1 MLEGNITMFDSLVKS
16 AEIIQKIIPLDCCIM
31 ICNKDGLIVK
41 FVGAESF
48 DMNVRAGSGVAKG
61 GSLGECIAT
70 AKIVHKAIPKEAYS
84 VPIKAIAVPIFDNNN
99 VLIGGIATGIS
110 LANQE
115 ALLDS
120 AQIIAAT
127 SEEMTATTQ
136 ELAATATHLSSG
148 LDDIQS
154 IGNSVI
160 NEVKKTDD
168 ILRFVSDVA
177 ENSNLLGLNAAIE
190 AARAGEA
197 GKGFAV
203 VANQVNVLA
212 DQSAEAAKESA
223 ALIERSVNAV
233 EKGMIVA
240 KETAAQLE
248 EVAENSKTI
257 TSEVTNIADTLET
270 QTAEIHQINEG
281 IEQIND
287 VVQTNSATSEECAAA
302 SEEMSSEADNLRTMI
317 RRFKVAKTEK

>member
-1 MLEGNITMFDSLVKS
+1 MLEGNITTFDSLVKS

-48 DMNVRAGSGVAKG
+48 DMNVREGSGVAKG

-70 AKIVHKAIPKEAYS
+70 AKIVHKAIPKEAYN

-148 LDDIQS
+148 LEDIES

-177 ENSNLLGLNAAIE
+177 ANSNLLGLNAAIE
-190 AARAGEA
+190 AARAGEH
-197 GKGFAV
+197 GRGFAV
-203 VANQVNVLA
+203 VAEEIRKMAVN
-212 DQSAEAAKESA
+212 SAEAVNDIKDILNNIRKE
-223 ALIERSVNAV
+223 V
-233 EKGMIVA
+233 EILKNKV
-240 KETAAQLE
+240 E
-248 EVAENSKTI
+248 ENSSMAERQATA
-257 TSEVTNIADTLET
+257 TQEIAKAMESL
-270 QTAEIHQINEG
+270 
-281 IEQIND
+281 
-287 VVQTNSATSEECAAA
+287 AA
-302 SEEMSSEADNLRTMI
+302 SAIEIE
-317 RRFKVAKTEK
+317 KVAHII

>member
-31 ICNKDGLIVK
+31 ICNKEGLIVK

-70 AKIVHKAIPKEAYS
+70 AKIVHKAIPKEAYN

-148 LDDIQS
+148 LDDIES

-177 ENSNLLGLNAAIE
+177 ANSNLLGLNAAIE
-190 AARAGEA
+190 AARAGEH
-197 GKGFAV
+197 GRGFAV
-203 VANQVNVLA
+203 VAEEIRKMAVN
-212 DQSAEAAKESA
+212 SAEAVNDIKDILNNIRKE
-223 ALIERSVNAV
+223 V
-233 EKGMIVA
+233 EILKNKV
-240 KETAAQLE
+240 E
-248 EVAENSKTI
+248 ENSSMAERQATA
-257 TSEVTNIADTLET
+257 TQEIAKAMESL
-270 QTAEIHQINEG
+270 
-281 IEQIND
+281 
-287 VVQTNSATSEECAAA
+287 AA
-302 SEEMSSEADNLRTMI
+302 SAIEIE
-317 RRFKVAKTEK
+317 KVAQII

>member
-1 MLEGNITMFDSLVKS
+1 MLEGNISRFDSLVKS

-31 ICNKDGLIVK
+31 ICNKEGLIVK

-48 DMNVRAGSGVAKG
+48 DMNVREGSGVAKG

-70 AKIVHKAIPKEAYS
+70 AKIVHKAIPKEAYN

-148 LDDIQS
+148 LEDIQS

-177 ENSNLLGLNAAIE
+177 ANSNLLGLNAAIE
-190 AARAGEA
+190 AARAGEH
-197 GKGFAV
+197 GRGFAV
-203 VANQVNVLA
+203 VAEEITKMAVN
-212 DQSAEAAKESA
+212 SAEAVNDIKDILNNIRKE
-223 ALIERSVNAV
+223 V
-233 EKGMIVA
+233 EILKNKV
-240 KETAAQLE
+240 E
-248 EVAENSKTI
+248 ENSSMAERQATA
-257 TSEVTNIADTLET
+257 TQEIAKAMESL
-270 QTAEIHQINEG
+270 
-281 IEQIND
+281 
-287 VVQTNSATSEECAAA
+287 AA
-302 SEEMSSEADNLRTMI
+302 SAIEIE
-317 RRFKVAKTEK
+317 KVAQII

>member
-31 ICNKDGLIVK
+31 ICNKEGLIVK

-70 AKIVHKAIPKEAYS
+70 AKIVHKAIPKEAYN

-177 ENSNLLGLNAAIE
+177 ANSNLLGLNAAIE
-190 AARAGEA
+190 AARAGEH
-197 GKGFAV
+197 GRGFAV
-203 VANQVNVLA
+203 VAEEIRKMAVN
-212 DQSAEAAKESA
+212 SAEAVNDIKDILNNIRKE
-223 ALIERSVNAV
+223 V
-233 EKGMIVA
+233 EILKNKV
-240 KETAAQLE
+240 E
-248 EVAENSKTI
+248 ENSSMAERQATA
-257 TSEVTNIADTLET
+257 TQEIAKDMESL
-270 QTAEIHQINEG
+270 
-281 IEQIND
+281 
-287 VVQTNSATSEECAAA
+287 AA
-302 SEEMSSEADNLRTMI
+302 SAIEIE
-317 RRFKVAKTEK
+317 KVAQII

>member
-16 AEIIQKIIPLDCCIM
+16 AEVIQKIIPLDCCIM
-31 ICNKDGLIVK
+31 ICNKEGLIVK

-70 AKIVHKAIPKEAYS
+70 AKIVHKAIPKEAYN

-148 LDDIQS
+148 LEDIQS

-177 ENSNLLGLNAAIE
+177 ANSNLLGLNAAIE
-190 AARAGEA
+190 AARAGEH
-197 GKGFAV
+197 GRGFAV
-203 VANQVNVLA
+203 VAEEIRKMAVN
-212 DQSAEAAKESA
+212 SAEAVNDIKDILNNIRKEVEILKNKVEQNSSMAERQATATQEIAKAMES
-223 ALIERSVNAV
+223 L
-233 EKGMIVA
+233 
-240 KETAAQLE
+240 
-248 EVAENSKTI
+248 
-257 TSEVTNIADTLET
+257 
-270 QTAEIHQINEG
+270 
-281 IEQIND
+281 
-287 VVQTNSATSEECAAA
+287 AA
-302 SEEMSSEADNLRTMI
+302 SAIEIE
-317 RRFKVAKTEK
+317 KVAQII

>member
-1 MLEGNITMFDSLVKS
+1 
-16 AEIIQKIIPLDCCIM
+16 
-31 ICNKDGLIVK
+31 
-41 FVGAESF
+41 
-48 DMNVRAGSGVAKG
+48 MNVREGSVVAKG

-70 AKIVHKAIPKEAYS
+70 AKIVHKAIPKEAYN

-148 LDDIQS
+148 LEDIQS

-177 ENSNLLGLNAAIE
+177 ANSNLLGLNAAIE
-190 AARAGEA
+190 AARAGEH
-197 GKGFAV
+197 GRGFAV
-203 VANQVNVLA
+203 VAEEIRKMAVN
-212 DQSAEAAKESA
+212 SAEAVNDIKDILNNIRKEVEFLKNKVEQNSSMAERQATATQEIAKAMES
-223 ALIERSVNAV
+223 L
-233 EKGMIVA
+233 
-240 KETAAQLE
+240 
-248 EVAENSKTI
+248 
-257 TSEVTNIADTLET
+257 
-270 QTAEIHQINEG
+270 
-281 IEQIND
+281 
-287 VVQTNSATSEECAAA
+287 AA
-302 SEEMSSEADNLRTMI
+302 SAIEIE
-317 RRFKVAKTEK
+317 KVAQII

>member
-16 AEIIQKIIPLDCCIM
+16 AEVIQKIIPLDCCTM
-31 ICNKDGLIVK
+31 ICNKEGLIVK

-70 AKIVHKAIPKEAYS
+70 AKIVHKTIPKEAYN
-84 VPIKAIAVPIFDNNN
+84 VPIKAIAVPIFDNNI
-99 VLIGGIATGIS
+99 LIGGIATGIS

-120 AQIIAAT
+120 AQIIATT

-190 AARAGEA
+190 AARAGEH
-197 GKGFAV
+197 GRGFAV
-203 VANQVNVLA
+203 VAEEIRKIAVN
-212 DQSAEAAKESA
+212 SAEAVNDIKDILNNIRKEVEILKNKVEQNSSMAERQATATQEIAKDMES
-223 ALIERSVNAV
+223 L
-233 EKGMIVA
+233 
-240 KETAAQLE
+240 
-248 EVAENSKTI
+248 
-257 TSEVTNIADTLET
+257 
-270 QTAEIHQINEG
+270 
-281 IEQIND
+281 
-287 VVQTNSATSEECAAA
+287 AA
-302 SEEMSSEADNLRTMI
+302 SAIEIE
-317 RRFKVAKTEK
+317 KVAQII

>member
-31 ICNKDGLIVK
+31 ICNKEGLIVK

-48 DMNVRAGSGVAKG
+48 DMNVREGSVVAKG

-70 AKIVHKAIPKEAYS
+70 AKIVHKTIPKEAYN
-84 VPIKAIAVPIFDNNN
+84 VPIKAIAVPIFDNNI
-99 VLIGGIATGIS
+99 LIGGIATGIS

-148 LDDIQS
+148 LEDIES

-177 ENSNLLGLNAAIE
+177 ANSNLLGLNAAIE
-190 AARAGEA
+190 AARAGEH
-197 GKGFAV
+197 GRGFAV
-203 VANQVNVLA
+203 VAEEIRKMAVN
-212 DQSAEAAKESA
+212 SAEAVNDIKDILNNIRKE
-223 ALIERSVNAV
+223 V
-233 EKGMIVA
+233 EILKNKV
-240 KETAAQLE
+240 E
-248 EVAENSKTI
+248 ENSSMAERQATA
-257 TSEVTNIADTLET
+257 TQEIAKAMESL
-270 QTAEIHQINEG
+270 
-281 IEQIND
+281 
-287 VVQTNSATSEECAAA
+287 AA
-302 SEEMSSEADNLRTMI
+302 SAIEIE
-317 RRFKVAKTEK
+317 KVAQII

>member
-31 ICNKDGLIVK
+31 ICNKEGLIVK

-48 DMNVRAGSGVAKG
+48 DMNVREGSGVAKG

-70 AKIVHKAIPKEAYS
+70 AKIVHKAIPKEAYN

-148 LDDIQS
+148 LEDIQS

-177 ENSNLLGLNAAIE
+177 ANSNLLGLNAAIE
-190 AARAGEA
+190 AARAGEH
-197 GKGFAV
+197 GRGFAV
-203 VANQVNVLA
+203 VAEEIRKMAVN
-212 DQSAEAAKESA
+212 SAEAVNDIKDILNNIRKE
-223 ALIERSVNAV
+223 V
-233 EKGMIVA
+233 EILKNKV
-240 KETAAQLE
+240 E
-248 EVAENSKTI
+248 ENSSMAERQATA
-257 TSEVTNIADTLET
+257 TQEIAKDMESL
-270 QTAEIHQINEG
+270 
-281 IEQIND
+281 
-287 VVQTNSATSEECAAA
+287 AA
-302 SEEMSSEADNLRTMI
+302 SAIEIE
-317 RRFKVAKTEK
+317 KVAQII

>member
-1 MLEGNITMFDSLVKS
+1 
-16 AEIIQKIIPLDCCIM
+16 M
-31 ICNKDGLIVK
+31 ICNKEGLIVK

-48 DMNVRAGSGVAKG
+48 DMNVREGSGVAKG

-70 AKIVHKAIPKEAYS
+70 AKIVHKAIPKEAYN

-177 ENSNLLGLNAAIE
+177 ANSNLLGLNAAIE
-190 AARAGEA
+190 AARAGEH
-197 GKGFAV
+197 GRGFAV
-203 VANQVNVLA
+203 VAEEIRKMAVN
-212 DQSAEAAKESA
+212 SAEAVNDIKDILNNIRKE
-223 ALIERSVNAV
+223 V
-233 EKGMIVA
+233 EILKNKV
-240 KETAAQLE
+240 E
-248 EVAENSKTI
+248 ENSSMAERQATA
-257 TSEVTNIADTLET
+257 TQEIAKDMESL
-270 QTAEIHQINEG
+270 
-281 IEQIND
+281 
-287 VVQTNSATSEECAAA
+287 AA
-302 SEEMSSEADNLRTMI
+302 SAIEIE
-317 RRFKVAKTEK
+317 KVAQII

>member
-16 AEIIQKIIPLDCCIM
+16 AEVIQKIIPLDCCIM

-70 AKIVHKAIPKEAYS
+70 AKIVHKAIPKEAYN

-177 ENSNLLGLNAAIE
+177 ANSNLLGLNAAIE
-190 AARAGEA
+190 AARAGEH
-197 GKGFAV
+197 GRGFAV
-203 VANQVNVLA
+203 VAEEIRKMAVN
-212 DQSAEAAKESA
+212 SAEAVNDIKDILNNIRKE
-223 ALIERSVNAV
+223 V
-233 EKGMIVA
+233 EILKNKV
-240 KETAAQLE
+240 E
-248 EVAENSKTI
+248 ENSSMAERQATA
-257 TSEVTNIADTLET
+257 TQEIAKDMESL
-270 QTAEIHQINEG
+270 
-281 IEQIND
+281 
-287 VVQTNSATSEECAAA
+287 AA
-302 SEEMSSEADNLRTMI
+302 SAIEIE
-317 RRFKVAKTEK
+317 KVAQII

>member
-1 MLEGNITMFDSLVKS
+1 MINKEESVLEGNITMFDSLVKS

-31 ICNKDGLIVK
+31 ICNKEGLIVK

-48 DMNVRAGSGVAKG
+48 DMNVREGSVVAKG

-70 AKIVHKAIPKEAYS
+70 AKIVHKTIPKEAYN
-84 VPIKAIAVPIFDNNN
+84 VPIKAIAVPIFDNNI
-99 VLIGGIATGIS
+99 LIGGIATGIS

-148 LDDIQS
+148 LEDIES

-177 ENSNLLGLNAAIE
+177 ANSNLLGLNAAIE
-190 AARAGEA
+190 AARAGEH
-197 GKGFAV
+197 GRGFAV
-203 VANQVNVLA
+203 VAEEIRKMAVN
-212 DQSAEAAKESA
+212 SAEAVNDIKDILNNIRKE
-223 ALIERSVNAV
+223 V
-233 EKGMIVA
+233 EILKNKV
-240 KETAAQLE
+240 E
-248 EVAENSKTI
+248 ENSSMAERQATA
-257 TSEVTNIADTLET
+257 TQEIAKAMESL
-270 QTAEIHQINEG
+270 
-281 IEQIND
+281 
-287 VVQTNSATSEECAAA
+287 AA
-302 SEEMSSEADNLRTMI
+302 SAIEIE
-317 RRFKVAKTEK
+317 KVAQII

>member
-1 MLEGNITMFDSLVKS
+1 MLEGNISRFDSLVKS

-48 DMNVRAGSGVAKG
+48 DMNVREGSVVAKG

-70 AKIVHKAIPKEAYS
+70 AKIVHKTIPKEAYN
-84 VPIKAIAVPIFDNNN
+84 VPIKAIAVPIFDNNI
-99 VLIGGIATGIS
+99 LIGGIATGIS

-148 LDDIQS
+148 LEDIES

-177 ENSNLLGLNAAIE
+177 ANSNLLGLNAAIE
-190 AARAGEA
+190 AARAGEH
-197 GKGFAV
+197 GRGFAV
-203 VANQVNVLA
+203 VAEEIRKMAVN
-212 DQSAEAAKESA
+212 SAEAVNDIKDILNNIRKE
-223 ALIERSVNAV
+223 V
-233 EKGMIVA
+233 EFLKNKV
-240 KETAAQLE
+240 E
-248 EVAENSKTI
+248 ENSSMAERQATA
-257 TSEVTNIADTLET
+257 TQEIAKAMESL
-270 QTAEIHQINEG
+270 
-281 IEQIND
+281 
-287 VVQTNSATSEECAAA
+287 AA
-302 SEEMSSEADNLRTMI
+302 SAIEIE
-317 RRFKVAKTEK
+317 KVAQII

>member
-31 ICNKDGLIVK
+31 ICNKEGLIVK

-70 AKIVHKAIPKEAYS
+70 AKIVHKTIPKEAYN

-177 ENSNLLGLNAAIE
+177 ANSNLLGLNAAIE
-190 AARAGEA
+190 AARAGEH
-197 GKGFAV
+197 GRGFAV
-203 VANQVNVLA
+203 VAEEIRKMAVN
-212 DQSAEAAKESA
+212 SAEAVNDIKDILNNIRKE
-223 ALIERSVNAV
+223 V
-233 EKGMIVA
+233 EILKNKV
-240 KETAAQLE
+240 E
-248 EVAENSKTI
+248 ENSSMAERQATA
-257 TSEVTNIADTLET
+257 TQEIAKDMESL
-270 QTAEIHQINEG
+270 
-281 IEQIND
+281 
-287 VVQTNSATSEECAAA
+287 AA
-302 SEEMSSEADNLRTMI
+302 SAIEIE
-317 RRFKVAKTEK
+317 KVAQII

>member
-1 MLEGNITMFDSLVKS
+1 MLEGNISRFDSLVKS

-70 AKIVHKAIPKEAYS
+70 AKIVHKAIPKEAYN

-177 ENSNLLGLNAAIE
+177 ANSNLLGLNAAIE
-190 AARAGEA
+190 AARAGEH
-197 GKGFAV
+197 GRGFAV
-203 VANQVNVLA
+203 VAEEIRKMAVN
-212 DQSAEAAKESA
+212 SAEAVNDIKDILNNIRKE
-223 ALIERSVNAV
+223 V
-233 EKGMIVA
+233 EILKNKV
-240 KETAAQLE
+240 E
-248 EVAENSKTI
+248 ENSSMAERQATA
-257 TSEVTNIADTLET
+257 TQEIAKAMESL
-270 QTAEIHQINEG
+270 
-281 IEQIND
+281 
-287 VVQTNSATSEECAAA
+287 AA
-302 SEEMSSEADNLRTMI
+302 SAIEIE
-317 RRFKVAKTEK
+317 KVAQII

>member
-1 MLEGNITMFDSLVKS
+1 MLEGNISSFDSLVKS

-48 DMNVRAGSGVAKG
+48 DMNVREGSGVAKG

-70 AKIVHKAIPKEAYS
+70 AKIVHKAIPKEAYN

-148 LDDIQS
+148 LDDIES

-177 ENSNLLGLNAAIE
+177 ANSNLLGLNAAIE
-190 AARAGEA
+190 AARAGEH
-197 GKGFAV
+197 GRGFAV
-203 VANQVNVLA
+203 VAEEIRKMAVN
-212 DQSAEAAKESA
+212 SAEAVNDIKDILNNIRKEVEILKNKVEQNSSMAERQATATQEIAKAMES
-223 ALIERSVNAV
+223 L
-233 EKGMIVA
+233 
-240 KETAAQLE
+240 
-248 EVAENSKTI
+248 
-257 TSEVTNIADTLET
+257 
-270 QTAEIHQINEG
+270 
-281 IEQIND
+281 
-287 VVQTNSATSEECAAA
+287 AA
-302 SEEMSSEADNLRTMI
+302 SAIEIE
-317 RRFKVAKTEK
+317 KVAHII

>member
-31 ICNKDGLIVK
+31 ICNKEGLIVK

-48 DMNVRAGSGVAKG
+48 DMNVREGSGVAKG

-70 AKIVHKAIPKEAYS
+70 AKIVHKAIPKEAYN

-177 ENSNLLGLNAAIE
+177 ANSNLLGLNAAIE
-190 AARAGEA
+190 AARAGEH
-197 GKGFAV
+197 GRGFAV
-203 VANQVNVLA
+203 VAEEIRKMAVN
-212 DQSAEAAKESA
+212 SAEAVNDIKDILNNIRKE
-223 ALIERSVNAV
+223 V
-233 EKGMIVA
+233 EILKNKV
-240 KETAAQLE
+240 E
-248 EVAENSKTI
+248 ENSSMAERQATA
-257 TSEVTNIADTLET
+257 TQEIAKDMESL
-270 QTAEIHQINEG
+270 
-281 IEQIND
+281 
-287 VVQTNSATSEECAAA
+287 AA
-302 SEEMSSEADNLRTMI
+302 SAIEIE
-317 RRFKVAKTEK
+317 KVAQII

>member
-16 AEIIQKIIPLDCCIM
+16 AEVIQKIIPLDCCTM
-31 ICNKDGLIVK
+31 ICNKEGLIVK

-48 DMNVRAGSGVAKG
+48 DMNVREGSGVAKG

-70 AKIVHKAIPKEAYS
+70 AKIVHKAIPKEAYN

-115 ALLDS
+115 ELLDS

-148 LDDIQS
+148 LDDIES

-177 ENSNLLGLNAAIE
+177 ANSNLLGLNAAIE
-190 AARAGEA
+190 AARAGEH
-197 GKGFAV
+197 GRGFAV
-203 VANQVNVLA
+203 VAEEIRKMAVN
-212 DQSAEAAKESA
+212 SAEAVNDIKDILNNIRKE
-223 ALIERSVNAV
+223 V
-233 EKGMIVA
+233 EILKNKV
-240 KETAAQLE
+240 E
-248 EVAENSKTI
+248 ENSSMAERQATA
-257 TSEVTNIADTLET
+257 TQEIAKDMESL
-270 QTAEIHQINEG
+270 
-281 IEQIND
+281 
-287 VVQTNSATSEECAAA
+287 AA
-302 SEEMSSEADNLRTMI
+302 SAIEIE
-317 RRFKVAKTEK
+317 KVAQII

>member
-1 MLEGNITMFDSLVKS
+1 MLEGNITTFDSLVKS
-16 AEIIQKIIPLDCCIM
+16 AEVIQKIIPLDCCIM
-31 ICNKDGLIVK
+31 ICNKEGLIVK

-48 DMNVRAGSGVAKG
+48 DMNVREGSVVAKG

-70 AKIVHKAIPKEAYS
+70 AKIVHKTIPKEAYN
-84 VPIKAIAVPIFDNNN
+84 VPIKAIAVPIFDNNI
-99 VLIGGIATGIS
+99 LIGGIATGIS

-148 LDDIQS
+148 LEDIES

-177 ENSNLLGLNAAIE
+177 ANSNLLGLNAAIE
-190 AARAGEA
+190 AARAGEH
-197 GKGFAV
+197 GRGFAV
-203 VANQVNVLA
+203 VAEEIRKMAVN
-212 DQSAEAAKESA
+212 SAEAVNDIKDILNNIRKEVEFLKNKVEQNSSMAERQATATQEIAKAMES
-223 ALIERSVNAV
+223 L
-233 EKGMIVA
+233 
-240 KETAAQLE
+240 
-248 EVAENSKTI
+248 
-257 TSEVTNIADTLET
+257 
-270 QTAEIHQINEG
+270 
-281 IEQIND
+281 
-287 VVQTNSATSEECAAA
+287 AA
-302 SEEMSSEADNLRTMI
+302 SAIEIE
-317 RRFKVAKTEK
+317 KVAQII

>member
-48 DMNVRAGSGVAKG
+48 DMNVREGSGVAKG

-70 AKIVHKAIPKEAYS
+70 AKIVHKAIPKEAYN

-148 LDDIQS
+148 LDDIES

-177 ENSNLLGLNAAIE
+177 ANSNLLGLNAAIE
-190 AARAGEA
+190 AARAGEH
-197 GKGFAV
+197 GRGFAV
-203 VANQVNVLA
+203 VAEEIRKMAVN
-212 DQSAEAAKESA
+212 SAEAVNDIKDILNNIRKE
-223 ALIERSVNAV
+223 V
-233 EKGMIVA
+233 EILKNKV
-240 KETAAQLE
+240 E
-248 EVAENSKTI
+248 ENSSMAERQATA
-257 TSEVTNIADTLET
+257 TQEIAKAMESL
-270 QTAEIHQINEG
+270 
-281 IEQIND
+281 
-287 VVQTNSATSEECAAA
+287 AA
-302 SEEMSSEADNLRTMI
+302 SAIEIE
-317 RRFKVAKTEK
+317 KVAQII

>member
-16 AEIIQKIIPLDCCIM
+16 AEVIQKIIPLDCCIM
-31 ICNKDGLIVK
+31 ICNKEGLIVK

-48 DMNVRAGSGVAKG
+48 DMNVREGSGVAKG

-70 AKIVHKAIPKEAYS
+70 AKIVHKAIPKEAYN

-148 LDDIQS
+148 LDDIES

-177 ENSNLLGLNAAIE
+177 ANSNLLGLNAAIE
-190 AARAGEA
+190 AARAGEH
-197 GKGFAV
+197 GRGFAV
-203 VANQVNVLA
+203 VAEEIRKMAVN
-212 DQSAEAAKESA
+212 SAEAVNDIKDILNNIRKEVEILKNKVEQNSSMAERQATATQEIAKAMES
-223 ALIERSVNAV
+223 L
-233 EKGMIVA
+233 
-240 KETAAQLE
+240 
-248 EVAENSKTI
+248 
-257 TSEVTNIADTLET
+257 
-270 QTAEIHQINEG
+270 
-281 IEQIND
+281 
-287 VVQTNSATSEECAAA
+287 AA
-302 SEEMSSEADNLRTMI
+302 SAIEIE
-317 RRFKVAKTEK
+317 KVAQII

>member
-16 AEIIQKIIPLDCCIM
+16 AEVIQKIIPLDCCIM
-31 ICNKDGLIVK
+31 ICNKEGLIVK

-48 DMNVRAGSGVAKG
+48 DMNVREGSVVAKG

-70 AKIVHKAIPKEAYS
+70 AKIVHKTIPKEAYN
-84 VPIKAIAVPIFDNNN
+84 VPIKAIAVPIFDNNI
-99 VLIGGIATGIS
+99 LIGGIATGIS

-127 SEEMTATTQ
+127 SEEMTAATQ

-148 LDDIQS
+148 LEDIES

-177 ENSNLLGLNAAIE
+177 ANSNLLGLNAAIE
-190 AARAGEA
+190 AARAGEH
-197 GKGFAV
+197 GRGFAV
-203 VANQVNVLA
+203 VAEEIRKMAVN
-212 DQSAEAAKESA
+212 SAEAVNDIKDILNNIRKEVEFLKNKVEQNSSMAERQATATQEIAKAMES
-223 ALIERSVNAV
+223 L
-233 EKGMIVA
+233 
-240 KETAAQLE
+240 
-248 EVAENSKTI
+248 
-257 TSEVTNIADTLET
+257 
-270 QTAEIHQINEG
+270 
-281 IEQIND
+281 
-287 VVQTNSATSEECAAA
+287 AA
-302 SEEMSSEADNLRTMI
+302 SAIEIE
-317 RRFKVAKTEK
+317 KVAQII

>member
-1 MLEGNITMFDSLVKS
+1 MINKEESVLEGNITMFDSLVKS

-48 DMNVRAGSGVAKG
+48 DMNVREGSGVAKG

-70 AKIVHKAIPKEAYS
+70 AKIVHKAIPKEAYN

-99 VLIGGIATGIS
+99 VLIGAIATGIS

-148 LDDIQS
+148 LDDIES

-177 ENSNLLGLNAAIE
+177 ANSNLLALNAAIE
-190 AARAGEA
+190 AARAGEH
-197 GKGFAV
+197 GRGFAV
-203 VANQVNVLA
+203 VAEEIRKMAVN
-212 DQSAEAAKESA
+212 SAEAVNDIKDILNNIRKE
-223 ALIERSVNAV
+223 V
-233 EKGMIVA
+233 EILKNKV
-240 KETAAQLE
+240 E
-248 EVAENSKTI
+248 ENSSMAERQATA
-257 TSEVTNIADTLET
+257 TQEIAKAMESL
-270 QTAEIHQINEG
+270 
-281 IEQIND
+281 
-287 VVQTNSATSEECAAA
+287 AA
-302 SEEMSSEADNLRTMI
+302 SAIEIE
-317 RRFKVAKTEK
+317 KVAQII

>member
-16 AEIIQKIIPLDCCIM
+16 AEVIQKIIPLDCCIM

-48 DMNVRAGSGVAKG
+48 DMNVREGSGVAKG

-70 AKIVHKAIPKEAYS
+70 AKIVQKTIPKEAYN
-84 VPIKAIAVPIFDNNN
+84 VPIKAISVPIFDNNN

-168 ILRFVSDVA
+168 ILRFFSDVA
-177 ENSNLLGLNAAIE
+177 ANSNLLGLNAAIE
-190 AARAGEA
+190 AARAGEH
-197 GKGFAV
+197 GRGFAV
-203 VANQVNVLA
+203 VAEEIRKMAVN
-212 DQSAEAAKESA
+212 SAEAVNDIKDILNNIRKE
-223 ALIERSVNAV
+223 V
-233 EKGMIVA
+233 EILKNKV
-240 KETAAQLE
+240 E
-248 EVAENSKTI
+248 ENSSMAERQATA
-257 TSEVTNIADTLET
+257 TQEIAKDMESL
-270 QTAEIHQINEG
+270 
-281 IEQIND
+281 
-287 VVQTNSATSEECAAA
+287 AA
-302 SEEMSSEADNLRTMI
+302 SAIEIE
-317 RRFKVAKTEK
+317 KVAQII

>member
-1 MLEGNITMFDSLVKS
+1 MLEGNISSFDSLVKS

-48 DMNVRAGSGVAKG
+48 DMNVREGSGVAKG

-70 AKIVHKAIPKEAYS
+70 AKIVHKAIPKEAYN

-148 LDDIQS
+148 LEDIES

-177 ENSNLLGLNAAIE
+177 ANSNLLGLNAAIE
-190 AARAGEA
+190 AARAGEH
-197 GKGFAV
+197 GRGFAV
-203 VANQVNVLA
+203 VAEEIRKMAVN
-212 DQSAEAAKESA
+212 SAEAVNDIKDILNNIRKE
-223 ALIERSVNAV
+223 V
-233 EKGMIVA
+233 EILKNKV
-240 KETAAQLE
+240 E
-248 EVAENSKTI
+248 ENSSMAERQATA
-257 TSEVTNIADTLET
+257 TQEIAKAMESL
-270 QTAEIHQINEG
+270 
-281 IEQIND
+281 
-287 VVQTNSATSEECAAA
+287 AA
-302 SEEMSSEADNLRTMI
+302 SAIEIE
-317 RRFKVAKTEK
+317 KVAHII

>member
-1 MLEGNITMFDSLVKS
+1 MLEGNISRFDSLVKS

-31 ICNKDGLIVK
+31 ICNKEGLIVK

-48 DMNVRAGSGVAKG
+48 DMNVREGSGVAKG

-70 AKIVHKAIPKEAYS
+70 AKIVHKAIPKEAYN

-177 ENSNLLGLNAAIE
+177 ANSNLLGLNAAIE
-190 AARAGEA
+190 AARAGEH
-197 GKGFAV
+197 GRGFAV
-203 VANQVNVLA
+203 VAEEIRKMAVN
-212 DQSAEAAKESA
+212 SAEAVNDIKDILNNIRKE
-223 ALIERSVNAV
+223 V
-233 EKGMIVA
+233 EILKNKV
-240 KETAAQLE
+240 E
-248 EVAENSKTI
+248 ENSSMAERQATA
-257 TSEVTNIADTLET
+257 TQEIAKDMESL
-270 QTAEIHQINEG
+270 
-281 IEQIND
+281 
-287 VVQTNSATSEECAAA
+287 AA
-302 SEEMSSEADNLRTMI
+302 SAIEIE
-317 RRFKVAKTEK
+317 KVAQII

>member
-1 MLEGNITMFDSLVKS
+1 MLEGNISRFDSLVKS

-31 ICNKDGLIVK
+31 ICNKEGLIVK

-48 DMNVRAGSGVAKG
+48 DMNVREGSVVAKG

-70 AKIVHKAIPKEAYS
+70 AKIVHKTIPKEAYN
-84 VPIKAIAVPIFDNNN
+84 VPIKAIAVPIFDNNI
-99 VLIGGIATGIS
+99 LIGGIATGIS

-148 LDDIQS
+148 LDDIES

-177 ENSNLLGLNAAIE
+177 ANSNLLGLNAAIE
-190 AARAGEA
+190 AARAGEH
-197 GKGFAV
+197 GRGFAV
-203 VANQVNVLA
+203 VAEEIRKMAVN
-212 DQSAEAAKESA
+212 SAEAVNDIKDILNNIRKE
-223 ALIERSVNAV
+223 V
-233 EKGMIVA
+233 EILKNKV
-240 KETAAQLE
+240 E
-248 EVAENSKTI
+248 ENSSMAERQATA
-257 TSEVTNIADTLET
+257 TQEIAKAMESL
-270 QTAEIHQINEG
+270 
-281 IEQIND
+281 
-287 VVQTNSATSEECAAA
+287 AA
-302 SEEMSSEADNLRTMI
+302 SAIEIE
-317 RRFKVAKTEK
+317 KVAQII

>member
-48 DMNVRAGSGVAKG
+48 DMNVREGSGVAKG

-70 AKIVHKAIPKEAYS
+70 AKIVHKAIPKEAYN

-99 VLIGGIATGIS
+99 VLIGGIAIGIS

-148 LDDIQS
+148 LDDIES

-177 ENSNLLGLNAAIE
+177 ANSNLLGLNAAIE
-190 AARAGEA
+190 AARAGEH
-197 GKGFAV
+197 GRGFAV
-203 VANQVNVLA
+203 VAEEIRKMAVN
-212 DQSAEAAKESA
+212 SAEAVNDIKDILNNIRKE
-223 ALIERSVNAV
+223 V
-233 EKGMIVA
+233 EILKNKV
-240 KETAAQLE
+240 E
-248 EVAENSKTI
+248 ENSSMAERQATA
-257 TSEVTNIADTLET
+257 TQEIAKAMESL
-270 QTAEIHQINEG
+270 
-281 IEQIND
+281 
-287 VVQTNSATSEECAAA
+287 AA
-302 SEEMSSEADNLRTMI
+302 SAIEIE
-317 RRFKVAKTEK
+317 KVAQII

>member
-31 ICNKDGLIVK
+31 ICNKEGLIVK

-70 AKIVHKAIPKEAYS
+70 AKIVHKAIPKEAYN
-84 VPIKAIAVPIFDNNN
+84 VPIKAIAVPIFDNNI
-99 VLIGGIATGIS
+99 LIGGIATGIS

-177 ENSNLLGLNAAIE
+177 ANSNLLGLNAAIE
-190 AARAGEA
+190 AARAGEH
-197 GKGFAV
+197 GRGFAV
-203 VANQVNVLA
+203 VAEEIRKMAVN
-212 DQSAEAAKESA
+212 SAEAVNDIKDILNNIRKEVEILKNKVEQNSSMAERQATATQEIAKAMES
-223 ALIERSVNAV
+223 L
-233 EKGMIVA
+233 
-240 KETAAQLE
+240 
-248 EVAENSKTI
+248 
-257 TSEVTNIADTLET
+257 
-270 QTAEIHQINEG
+270 
-281 IEQIND
+281 
-287 VVQTNSATSEECAAA
+287 AA
-302 SEEMSSEADNLRTMI
+302 SAIEIE
-317 RRFKVAKTEK
+317 KVAQII

>member
-31 ICNKDGLIVK
+31 ICNKEGLIVK

-48 DMNVRAGSGVAKG
+48 DMNVREGSVVAKG

-70 AKIVHKAIPKEAYS
+70 AKIVHKAIPKEAYN
-84 VPIKAIAVPIFDNNN
+84 VPIKAIAVPIFDNNI
-99 VLIGGIATGIS
+99 LIGGIATGKS

-148 LDDIQS
+148 LDDIES

-177 ENSNLLGLNAAIE
+177 ANSNLLGLNAAIE
-190 AARAGEA
+190 AARAGEH
-197 GKGFAV
+197 GRGFAV
-203 VANQVNVLA
+203 VAEEIRKMAVN
-212 DQSAEAAKESA
+212 SAEAVNDIKDILNNIRKE
-223 ALIERSVNAV
+223 V
-233 EKGMIVA
+233 EILKNKV
-240 KETAAQLE
+240 E
-248 EVAENSKTI
+248 ENSSMAERQATA
-257 TSEVTNIADTLET
+257 TQEIAKAMESL
-270 QTAEIHQINEG
+270 
-281 IEQIND
+281 
-287 VVQTNSATSEECAAA
+287 AA
-302 SEEMSSEADNLRTMI
+302 SAIEIE
-317 RRFKVAKTEK
+317 KVAQII

>member
-16 AEIIQKIIPLDCCIM
+16 AEVIQKIIPLDCCIM

-48 DMNVRAGSGVAKG
+48 DMNVREGSGVAKG

-70 AKIVHKAIPKEAYS
+70 AKIVHKAIPKEAYN

-148 LDDIQS
+148 LEDIQS

-177 ENSNLLGLNAAIE
+177 ANSNLLGLNAAIE
-190 AARAGEA
+190 AARAGEH
-197 GKGFAV
+197 GRGFAV
-203 VANQVNVLA
+203 VAEEIRKMAVN
-212 DQSAEAAKESA
+212 SAEAVNDIKDILNNIRKE
-223 ALIERSVNAV
+223 V
-233 EKGMIVA
+233 EILKNKV
-240 KETAAQLE
+240 E
-248 EVAENSKTI
+248 ENSSMAERQATA
-257 TSEVTNIADTLET
+257 TQEIAKDMESL
-270 QTAEIHQINEG
+270 
-281 IEQIND
+281 
-287 VVQTNSATSEECAAA
+287 AA
-302 SEEMSSEADNLRTMI
+302 SAIEIE
-317 RRFKVAKTEK
+317 KVAQII

>member
-16 AEIIQKIIPLDCCIM
+16 AEVIQKIIPLDCCIM

-48 DMNVRAGSGVAKG
+48 DMNVREGSGVAKG

-70 AKIVHKAIPKEAYS
+70 AKIVHKAIPKEAYN

-177 ENSNLLGLNAAIE
+177 ANSNLLGLNAAIE
-190 AARAGEA
+190 AARAGEH
-197 GKGFAV
+197 GRGFAV
-203 VANQVNVLA
+203 VAEEIRKMAVN
-212 DQSAEAAKESA
+212 SAEAVNDIKDILNNIRKE
-223 ALIERSVNAV
+223 V
-233 EKGMIVA
+233 EILKNKV
-240 KETAAQLE
+240 E
-248 EVAENSKTI
+248 ENSSMAERQATA
-257 TSEVTNIADTLET
+257 TQEIAKDMESL
-270 QTAEIHQINEG
+270 
-281 IEQIND
+281 
-287 VVQTNSATSEECAAA
+287 AA
-302 SEEMSSEADNLRTMI
+302 SAIEIE
-317 RRFKVAKTEK
+317 KVAQII

>member
-1 MLEGNITMFDSLVKS
+1 MLEGNITTFDSLVKS
-16 AEIIQKIIPLDCCIM
+16 AEVIQKIIPLDCCIM
-31 ICNKDGLIVK
+31 ICNKEGLIVK

-48 DMNVRAGSGVAKG
+48 DMNVREGSGVAKG

-70 AKIVHKAIPKEAYS
+70 AKIVHKAIPKEAYN

-148 LDDIQS
+148 LDDIES

-177 ENSNLLGLNAAIE
+177 ANSNLLGLNAAIE
-190 AARAGEA
+190 AARAGEH
-197 GKGFAV
+197 GRGFAV
-203 VANQVNVLA
+203 VAEEIRKMAVN
-212 DQSAEAAKESA
+212 SAEAVNDIKDILNNIRKE
-223 ALIERSVNAV
+223 V
-233 EKGMIVA
+233 EILKNKV
-240 KETAAQLE
+240 E
-248 EVAENSKTI
+248 ENSSMAERQATA
-257 TSEVTNIADTLET
+257 TQEIAKDMESL
-270 QTAEIHQINEG
+270 
-281 IEQIND
+281 
-287 VVQTNSATSEECAAA
+287 AA
-302 SEEMSSEADNLRTMI
+302 SAIEIE
-317 RRFKVAKTEK
+317 KVAQII

>member
-48 DMNVRAGSGVAKG
+48 DMNVREGSVVAKG

-70 AKIVHKAIPKEAYS
+70 AKIVHKTIPKEAYN
-84 VPIKAIAVPIFDNNN
+84 VPIKAIAVPIFDNNI
-99 VLIGGIATGIS
+99 LIGGIATGIS

-148 LDDIQS
+148 LEDIES

-177 ENSNLLGLNAAIE
+177 ANSNLLGLNAAIE
-190 AARAGEA
+190 AARAGEH
-197 GKGFAV
+197 GRGFAV
-203 VANQVNVLA
+203 VAEEIRKMAVN
-212 DQSAEAAKESA
+212 SAEAVNDIKDILNNIRKE
-223 ALIERSVNAV
+223 V
-233 EKGMIVA
+233 EILKNKV
-240 KETAAQLE
+240 E
-248 EVAENSKTI
+248 ENSSMAERQATA
-257 TSEVTNIADTLET
+257 TQEIAKAMESL
-270 QTAEIHQINEG
+270 
-281 IEQIND
+281 
-287 VVQTNSATSEECAAA
+287 AA
-302 SEEMSSEADNLRTMI
+302 SAIEIE
-317 RRFKVAKTEK
+317 KVAQII